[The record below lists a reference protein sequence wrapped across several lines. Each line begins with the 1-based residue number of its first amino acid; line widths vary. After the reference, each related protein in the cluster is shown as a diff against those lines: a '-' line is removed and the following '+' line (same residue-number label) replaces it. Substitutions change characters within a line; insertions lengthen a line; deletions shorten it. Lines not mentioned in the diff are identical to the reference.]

1 MPLGIQRL
9 NATTP
14 QPSSNITFIKPLPGP
29 DSFYAQDFLE
39 RIAAICHPIMQD
51 NHLSITTL
59 EEYEPNREFL
69 GRNFNAGEVI
79 QLVLKSSQHQR
90 WLSFRAV
97 QMVMIHELAHC
108 KQMNHGR
115 GFWTVNGQFKGQ
127 LRELWSRNYTG
138 DGLWGRGQTLLSGRY
153 DSSGRT
159 NLEHDSIPARSL
171 CGGTFGSRR
180 RRKRRRVANS
190 AAGGGGETAAE
201 AKQRRIAKK
210 FGVNGATLGGNE
222 TTRVKLEYGA
232 KVKGNP
238 RVANSARGRE
248 LRVAAAAA
256 RFGMQQ
262 QQQKPN
268 DGADKEKKKGGDV
281 NLVSSDESKS
291 EIQTEKGDDDDEYE
305 YEYEY
310 EEIEEGQELAHHG
323 GPALNPNGSQI
334 LDRNG
339 QSMVRICSAKDEGQD
354 HRNDNEDSSSRHIK
368 EEMDELQELNEYS
381 AVRKGSTVID
391 EQSSQ
396 LEGRQAAASSSP
408 KPHKNNADS
417 SIMDPTKTLKHL
429 SCSALPTP
437 GPSTINQTTVPNSTT
452 PHSSSTH
459 SPSPNPTAAPPTTTT
474 TTTTISDASSPCP
487 QSKATSPTSS
497 TSPNNLTC
505 PSCSLSINP
514 SSSSPLSL
522 PPILCI
528 ACSHV
533 LDTTRATPGFWHC
546 TSKACSESSS
556 SREYVNAAECGMCG
570 ICGVRK
576 GG

>member
-14 QPSSNITFIKPLPGP
+14 QPSNKITFIKPLPGP
-29 DSFYAQDFLE
+29 DSSYAQDFLE
-39 RIAAICHPIMQD
+39 RIAAVCHPIMQD
-51 NHLSITTL
+51 NHLSVTTL

-79 QLVLKSSQHQR
+79 QLVLRSSQDQR

-159 NLEHDSIPARSL
+159 NFDNDSIPIRSL
-171 CGGTFGSRR
+171 CGGTFRSRR

-190 AAGGGGETAAE
+190 TAGGGGETAAE

-256 RFGMQQ
+256 RFGLL
-262 QQQKPN
+262 QQQKQS
-268 DGADKEKKKGGDV
+268 DEADKGNKKGGDV
-281 NLVSSDESKS
+281 NLVSGDETKS
-291 EIQTEKGDDDDEYE
+291 EIHTGKGDDDDDEYE
-305 YEYEY
+305 CEY
-310 EEIEEGQELAHHG
+310 EEIEEGQELEG
-323 GPALNPNGSQI
+323 DSGPALNPNGSQI

-339 QSMVRICSAKDEGQD
+339 QSMIRICSAKDQD
-354 HRNDNEDSSSRHIK
+354 QDQGKDNDDSSSRHIK
-368 EEMDELQELNEYS
+368 EEMDELQELNDYPTF
-381 AVRKGSTVID
+381 RKVSTVGDDQASQID
-391 EQSSQ
+391 
-396 LEGRQAAASSSP
+396 GRKATQPSTEP
-408 KPHKNNADS
+408 RKHDADS
-417 SIMDPTKTLKHL
+417 STTHPTKTSKKSPIDAHLPRPKVQVKH
-429 SCSALPTP
+429 P
-437 GPSTINQTTVPNSTT
+437 
-452 PHSSSTH
+452 
-459 SPSPNPTAAPPTTTT
+459 
-474 TTTTISDASSPCP
+474 
-487 QSKATSPTSS
+487 
-497 TSPNNLTC
+497 
-505 PSCSLSINP
+505 
-514 SSSSPLSL
+514 
-522 PPILCI
+522 
-528 ACSHV
+528 
-533 LDTTRATPGFWHC
+533 
-546 TSKACSESSS
+546 
-556 SREYVNAAECGMCG
+556 
-570 ICGVRK
+570 
-576 GG
+576 